1 MSHPAGIV
9 RGAIL
14 AAAAAYAALLPAG
27 HALSQATGSTS
38 DPVATAIVAELDL
51 LMDPAVE
58 GIQGEHIA
66 FRDLVQD
73 FYARRAY
80 RAAWGD
86 EKNAAELRRAI
97 SDSAAHGSKVS
108 LARRGVPRR
117 PRRCARS
124 RTS

>member
-1 MSHPAGIV
+1 MSSPVRNV

-14 AAAAAYAALLPAG
+14 AAAAACAALLPASR
-27 HALSQATGSTS
+27 AISQPAASVP
-38 DPVATAIVAELDL
+38 DPVATAIVAELEM
-51 LMDPAVE
+51 LMDPAVA

-66 FRDLVQD
+66 FRDLLQD

-97 SDSAAHGSKVS
+97 ADSAADG
-108 LARRGVPRR
+108 G
-117 PRRCARS
+117 
-124 RTS
+124 T